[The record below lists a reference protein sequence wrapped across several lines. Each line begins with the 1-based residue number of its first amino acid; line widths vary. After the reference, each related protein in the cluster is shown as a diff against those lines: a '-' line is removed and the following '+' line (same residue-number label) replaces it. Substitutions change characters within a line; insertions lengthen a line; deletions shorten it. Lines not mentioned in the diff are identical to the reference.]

1 MLVTVTP
8 KLRPSS
14 SSSHVARASLL
25 EREELL
31 TEEARHLDETSYR
44 RRCEIEDELAEI
56 HRLLEGLG
64 SRNKNL
70 N

>member
-8 KLRPSS
+8 RLKRSSPPSN
-14 SSSHVARASLL
+14 VARAALL

-31 TEEARHLDETSYR
+31 TEEARHLDGASYR
-44 RRCEIEDELAEI
+44 RLCEIEAELADI

-64 SRNKNL
+64 STNKNL
-70 N
+70 H